1 MLAETQLMKL
11 LQIARVIIKAATN
24 DINNVA
30 EQRINQLLAKEEK
43 T

>member
-11 LQIARVIIKAATN
+11 LQIAPVITKAATN